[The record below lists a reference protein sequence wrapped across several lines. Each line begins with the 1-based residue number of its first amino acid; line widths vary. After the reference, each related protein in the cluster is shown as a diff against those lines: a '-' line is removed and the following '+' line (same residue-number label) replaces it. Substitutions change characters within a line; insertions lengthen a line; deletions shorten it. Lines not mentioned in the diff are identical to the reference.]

1 MKKMA
6 SSDLISL
13 LKSFFY
19 LGVLYYFIFNKRIIV
34 IPNAVRNLQKILRHY
49 VPQND
54 KAGLFDNLLF
64 YDEIVLYKF
73 EGLPFQFTKNLLK
86 IPHCVRN
93 DILHFIIVR
102 IFFSYIE
109 LTLKS
114 FILSNAFNMG
124 GIITAC
130 TTLMIRTCHILSPT
144 LVR

>member
-1 MKKMA
+1 MA

-73 EGLPFQFTKNLLK
+73 EGLPFQFIILKNVSSMKTKNYYT
-86 IPHCVRN
+86 V
-93 DILHFIIVR
+93 ILR
-102 IFFSYIE
+102 SDSDE
-109 LTLKS
+109 ES
-114 FILSNAFNMG
+114 FEDSSLRSE
-124 GIITAC
+124 
-130 TTLMIRTCHILSPT
+130 
-144 LVR
+144 